1 MDKDITPVFVTST
14 IGEEMVNPN
23 LVKLLQSKGF
33 YVVRKDYMAELLK
46 ADLELAKIKG
56 GVTDGSIDIR
66 D

>member
-33 YVVRKDYMAELLK
+33 YV
-46 ADLELAKIKG
+46 
-56 GVTDGSIDIR
+56 
-66 D
+66 